1 MLIKTVVYRHKKTGE
16 RMEKTFQVKGSWAPK
31 NVKVDRNSEGE
42 KASISFMNQP
52 EVEYLVSYYSK
63 DLLDI

>member
-1 MLIKTVVYRHKKTGE
+1 MLLKTVVYKHKKTGE

-31 NVKVDRNSEGE
+31 AVKIDRNSKGE
-42 KASISFMNQP
+42 IDSLKFISQP

>member
-1 MLIKTVVYRHKKTGE
+1 
-16 RMEKTFQVKGSWAPK
+16 MEKTFQVKGSWAPK

>member
-16 RMEKTFQVKGSWAPK
+16 RMEKSFKVKGSWAPK
-31 NVKVDRNSEGE
+31 AVKVDRNSDGE
-42 KASISFMNQP
+42 VSSLEFINQP